1 MDQDI
6 VAVTR
11 HCPESHHSVILVAFT
26 AFSHPNHNAAN
37 HQREIKPL
45 KLQGILEEIILE
57 ATLVHQSAKY
67 VFILL
72 FLI

>member
-26 AFSHPNHNAAN
+26 AFSHPSNSAAH
-37 HQREIKPL
+37 HQRDIKPL
-45 KLQGILEEIILE
+45 RVEGVLEEVILE
-57 ATLVHQSAKY
+57 ATLVHQSAK
-67 VFILL
+67 
-72 FLI
+72 